1 MTKGEMAR
9 RIDSVEEVMMEL
21 ETNSELRPA
30 VMRWLA
36 NLRDD
41 INSFLRDYDKDGEF
55 SE

>member
-21 ETNSELRPA
+21 ESSPELRPA

-41 INSFLRDYDKDGEF
+41 INSFLEEYGDAE
-55 SE
+55 